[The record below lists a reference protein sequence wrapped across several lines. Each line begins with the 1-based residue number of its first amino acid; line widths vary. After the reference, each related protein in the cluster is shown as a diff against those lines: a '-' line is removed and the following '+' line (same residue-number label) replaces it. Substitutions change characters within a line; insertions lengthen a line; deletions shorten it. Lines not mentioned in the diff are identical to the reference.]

1 MSLSPVLL
9 LHSFLFTFTLWLGL
23 YLIRRDGQKMVLR
36 LAGLGLLGYTLI
48 LVGEL
53 MWRPLAERANFLPA
67 LLWLGATLHLLPEET
82 HGRERLWRVW
92 RWGAL
97 PTAALLLALPSL
109 TVALI
114 PLLLGCVLGLAIL
127 SRRSPFPH
135 TVATLATVTL
145 FFALSMG
152 ALLWPWAW
160 FGQGWTLVLLGT
172 DLAGLGLLIGVWDAF
187 DEGETLWPH
196 MVRSA
201 VAALFYA
208 GALGGLVLIAAVLDG
223 QFSLGNQ
230 WLLLAALSFG
240 VASQIFAE
248 PLARLFDWLAFPRH
262 TSLSQQRE
270 ELRETLDLLPRVAT
284 LDPLALEE
292 AEFARLTRRA
302 ISHMGDLPKLATSP
316 LAHLP
321 LVLASSETPIGRA
334 QALKALLTDCI
345 VRLKPAGKGEFGT
358 TAEWRFYNALYFP
371 YVVGL
376 KPYARREG
384 QQADA
389 IAQQAL
395 DWFQT
400 AVPER
405 TLHNWQNSAA
415 KLVADDLKMAG
426 SGS

>member
-1 MSLSPVLL
+1 MPLSPVLL

-53 MWRPLAERANFLPA
+53 VWRPLAERANFLPA

-109 TVALI
+109 TVGLI

-187 DEGETLWPH
+187 DEEKRSGRTWCARPWPPCFTRARWGAGSH
-196 MVRSA
+196 SGRARWPIQPWQPMAPPRRPQFWRGQPDICRA
-201 VAALFYA
+201 V
-208 GALGGLVLIAAVLDG
+208 GAAV
-223 QFSLGNQ
+223 
-230 WLLLAALSFG
+230 
-240 VASQIFAE
+240 
-248 PLARLFDWLAFPRH
+248 
-262 TSLSQQRE
+262 
-270 ELRETLDLLPRVAT
+270 
-284 LDPLALEE
+284 
-292 AEFARLTRRA
+292 
-302 ISHMGDLPKLATSP
+302 
-316 LAHLP
+316 
-321 LVLASSETPIGRA
+321 
-334 QALKALLTDCI
+334 
-345 VRLKPAGKGEFGT
+345 
-358 TAEWRFYNALYFP
+358 
-371 YVVGL
+371 
-376 KPYARREG
+376 
-384 QQADA
+384 
-389 IAQQAL
+389 
-395 DWFQT
+395 
-400 AVPER
+400 
-405 TLHNWQNSAA
+405 
-415 KLVADDLKMAG
+415 
-426 SGS
+426 